1 MSKIVRFG
9 VSIDKDLLLKFDHL
23 IEKQNYQNRS
33 EAIRDMIR
41 ETLIKKE
48 WAEGK
53 NITGAIILVYDHHKR
68 ELVNKLISI
77 QHDYSNL
84 IIATQHIH
92 LDHYNCL
99 EVITVRGK
107 SKEIEKLAFTL
118 KSTKGVKHGSLVA
131 TTTGKEIS

>member
-131 TTTGKEIS
+131 TTTGKEIP